1 MYRRTLLKA
10 SAAAAA
16 GVIAA
21 PAIAQ
26 GNARVLRCAP
36 EANLASIDPIWTTAT
51 VAINHGYM
59 VYDTLY
65 GIDASLTPRPQ
76 MVAGHTVS
84 DDNRIWTF
92 TLRDGLAFH
101 DGEPVRS
108 ADCIASIDRWSKRAA
123 WGQAL
128 GAVTEDMKALDD
140 KRFVIRL
147 KKPFSSILYAFG
159 ISPACFIMPER
170 VAKTDP
176 FKQISDATG
185 SGPFKFVK
193 DEWVAGARAVWVK
206 NDKYIPRDEPADSYA
221 GGKRVF
227 VDRVEHTVM
236 PDGATAAAALQT
248 GELDWV
254 HVPLIDLV
262 PQLRKSAGVKVAIF
276 DPLGWLGI
284 IRPNFL
290 FPPFDNRKLLR
301 AILPAIDQREFLSAV
316 IGEQSELGKVPAG
329 FFTVGSAMGNTA
341 GMEVLSGPPD
351 VEKAKRLVGESGYKG
366 EPVLL
371 MSPTDQPALA
381 QIAQVTRSVFEK
393 IGINVNY
400 SAMDWST
407 LVARR
412 ASREPP
418 DKGGWNAFC
427 TSWSGLSVA
436 DPGGHFPIRGNGAGA
451 WFGWPTDP
459 KMEALRDSW
468 FDAPDLAA
476 QKKVCEDMQIRAFDQ
491 VPFIPVGQWFYPTAF
506 RDNVVDIVK
515 SPGILHWNLRKT

>member
-1 MYRRTLLKA
+1 MHRRTLLKA
-10 SAAAAA
+10 A
-16 GVIAA
+16 GATLASSTLTA

-26 GNARVLRCAP
+26 SNTKVLRCAP

-65 GIDASLTPRPQ
+65 GVDLSLTPRPQ

-84 DDNRIWTF
+84 DDKRTWTF

-101 DGEPVRS
+101 DGEKVRS
-108 ADCIASIDRWSKRAA
+108 ADCIASIDRWSKRAS

-128 GAVTEDMKALDD
+128 GAYTDEMKAVDD
-140 KRFVIRL
+140 KTFTIHL
-147 KKPFSSILYAFG
+147 KKPFAGILYALG
-159 ISPACFIMPER
+159 VANCFVMPER

-193 DEWVAGARAVWVK
+193 DDWVAGAKAAWIR
-206 NDKYIPRDEPADSYA
+206 NDKYVPRDEPADFYA
-221 GGKRVF
+221 GGKRVY
-227 VDRVEHTVM
+227 VDRVEHIVM

-248 GELDWV
+248 GEIDWV
-254 HVPLIDLV
+254 HVPQIDLV
-262 PQLRKSAGVKVAIF
+262 PMLKKSPGVTAAVY
-276 DPLGWLGI
+276 DPLGWLGV

-301 AILPAIDQREFLSAV
+301 AILPAIDQSEFVAAV
-316 IGEQSELGKVPAG
+316 IGEQSDLGKLPAG
-329 FFTVGSAMGNTA
+329 FFTVGSAMANMA
-341 GMEVLSGPPD
+341 GMEALTGPRD
-351 VEKAKRLVGESGYKG
+351 VEKAKRLVAESGYKG

-381 QIAQVTRSVFEK
+381 QVAQVTRSVFEK
-393 IGINVNY
+393 VGLNVKFA
-400 SAMDWST
+400 AMDWST

-418 DKGGWNAFC
+418 DKGGWNIFC

-436 DPGGHFPIRGNGAGA
+436 DPGGHFPLRGNGNGA

-459 KMEALRDSW
+459 KIEALRDSW
-468 FDAPDLAA
+468 FDATDLGA
-476 QKKVCEDMQIRAFDQ
+476 QKKICEDIQSYAFEQ
-491 VPFIPVGQWFYPTAF
+491 VPFIPIGQWFYPTAF
-506 RDNVVDIVK
+506 RNNIVDIVK
-515 SPGILHWNLRKT
+515 APGILHWNLKKT